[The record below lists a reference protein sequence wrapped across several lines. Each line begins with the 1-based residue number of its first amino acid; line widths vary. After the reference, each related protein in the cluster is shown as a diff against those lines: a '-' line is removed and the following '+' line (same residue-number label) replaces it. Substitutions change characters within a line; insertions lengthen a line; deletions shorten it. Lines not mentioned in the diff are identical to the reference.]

1 MDPRTNEQTLRQK
14 TVEGI
19 KKYMEYHKLN
29 PGDRLPPERQMAK
42 RFGISRTIVRD
53 AVNTLAGLGILEVK
67 HRSGI
72 YMSSVD
78 SKTLA
83 SQLSMR
89 LIFNRNSAINL
100 FQVRQVLETAV
111 ARWAAEQCD
120 QDGEDKLRKL
130 MKETRRCLSED
141 NTTCFREI
149 DSRFHILLAEIS
161 KNPIVVDLI
170 KTLLEYMQSLRHF
183 SLSLPAKVEECARQ
197 HEIIFEA
204 VCDRSPGRAAAAMEE
219 HLQTVLSAVTD
230 NWEDFAGASE
240 RIAH

>member
-1 MDPRTNEQTLRQK
+1 MNPRNSEQTLRQK
-14 TVEGI
+14 TVEEI
-19 KKYMEYHKLN
+19 KNYMEYHKLT

-42 RFGISRTIVRD
+42 QFGISRTIVRD

-72 YMSSVD
+72 YITSVD

-83 SQLSMR
+83 SQLSIR
-89 LIFNRNSAINL
+89 LIFNRHSAINL

-111 ARWAAEQCD
+111 ARWAAEKCD
-120 QDGEDKLRKL
+120 QDGENELKKL
-130 MKETRRCLSED
+130 MQETRDCLAAG
-141 NTTCFREI
+141 NKTCFREI

-183 SLSLPAKVEECARQ
+183 FLSLPAKIEECARQ

-204 VCDRSPGRAAAAMEE
+204 VCDHSPGRAAAAMEE
-219 HLQTVLSAVTD
+219 HLQSVLSAVTD
-230 NWEDFAGASE
+230 NWEDFAEVSE
-240 RIAH
+240 RIEH